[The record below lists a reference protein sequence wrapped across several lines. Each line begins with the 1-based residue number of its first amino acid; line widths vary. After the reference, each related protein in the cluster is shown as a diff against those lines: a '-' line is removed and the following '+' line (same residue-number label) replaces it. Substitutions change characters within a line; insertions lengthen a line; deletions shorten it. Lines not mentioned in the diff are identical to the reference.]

1 MDPGSAIDTLRDEV
15 WPALPL
21 DAWSDT
27 YATLHMWS
35 QVVGKIRLMSAPPV
49 NHWWHCALHL
59 SANGLT
65 TTAVPYKDKLFEIEF
80 DFIEHKLLIRTSDK
94 VTKTLPLAPRSV
106 ADFYQEL
113 MSTLKSV
120 GIEVPIF
127 TKPQEVPNPIPF
139 EKDTQ
144 HASYDPDYANRFWRV
159 LAHTAVVFEEF
170 RGRFIGKCSPVNF
183 YWGSFDLAVTRFSG
197 RTAPERPG
205 ADLITREAYSH
216 ECISA
221 GFWPGA
227 GFTGPAYYSYTAPAP
242 PELERAPAGPG
253 FYSGELKEFVLTYD
267 DVRNSNSPRD
277 TLFKF
282 LQTTY
287 EAGAD
292 LARWD
297 RAALERKP
305 KPEEERA
312 SSSSG
317 D

>member
-1 MDPGSAIDTLRDEV
+1 MDAASAIDASRDKL

-21 DAWSDT
+21 DAWTDT
-27 YATLHMWS
+27 YATLHMWT
-35 QVVGKIRLMSAPPV
+35 QIVGKVRLTLAPPV

-65 TTAVPYKDKLFEIEF
+65 TGAVPYKDKLFEIEF
-80 DFIEHKLLIRTSDK
+80 DFIDHKLLIRTSDK
-94 VTKTLPLAPRSV
+94 VSQSLPLAPRSV
-106 ADFYQEL
+106 ADFYREL
-113 MSTLKSV
+113 MSTLKSM
-120 GIEVPIF
+120 GIEVELF

-139 EKDTQ
+139 EKDTE
-144 HASYDPDYANRFWRV
+144 HASYDPEYANRFWRV

-197 RTAPERPG
+197 RVAPERLG

-242 PELERAPAGPG
+242 PALEKAPARPG
-253 FYSGELKEFVLTYD
+253 FYSEDLKEFVLTYD
-267 DVRNSNSPRD
+267 DVRNSGSPRD
-277 TLFKF
+277 TLLKF
-282 LQTTY
+282 LQGTY
-287 EAGAD
+287 EAGAN
-292 LARWD
+292 LAQWD
-297 RAALERKP
+297 RAALERTAK
-305 KPEEERA
+305 
-312 SSSSG
+312 
-317 D
+317 